1 MRAGLASSLWW
12 VLPATDR
19 IVVEGERVMVRT
31 GRQRRTGAGV
41 LAATALATGGW
52 WAGWS
57 R

>member
-1 MRAGLASSLWW
+1 
-12 VLPATDR
+12 
-19 IVVEGERVMVRT
+19 MVRT